1 MAEKHPPRRRP
12 AVLTN
17 PNADRIRNVA
27 ALAGR
32 RVRRRTGLVLIEGPQ
47 AVREALKFC
56 GSDLV
61 DVFLSEDVFERDPQ
75 LVELA
80 REATHWVHPVTAEV
94 ARAISPDSQGVA
106 AVVKDFRTLE
116 LPRIDWNF
124 VVIAPQIQD
133 PGNLGTLIR
142 IADAAGA
149 DALLLCAGTADPTS
163 PKVVRAS
170 AGSVFHLPTVVGM
183 SAEDAYQW
191 ARARGMRI
199 VGADGNGA
207 IDLFAAADGLEPLDL
222 AAPIAWV
229 FGNEAHGFN
238 QLGTEGIDDLVSI
251 PLSGHAESLNV
262 AAAAAVALMLTSK
275 ARRSSGE
282 AGR

>member
-1 MAEKHPPRRRP
+1 MAEKYPPRRRP
-12 AVLTN
+12 EVLSN

-32 RVRRRTGLVLIEGPQ
+32 RVRRRSGLVLIEGPQ

-56 GSDLV
+56 GRDLV
-61 DVFLSEDVFERDPQ
+61 DVYLSEAAMERDPE
-75 LVELA
+75 LVDLA
-80 REATHWVHPVTAEV
+80 RAATHWVHPVTEDV
-94 ARAISPDSQGVA
+94 ARAISTDSQGVA
-106 AVVKDFRTLE
+106 AVVKDFRTPQ
-116 LPRIDWNF
+116 LPRVDWDF

-149 DALLLCAGTADPTS
+149 DAVMLGNGTADVTS

-170 AGSVFHLPTVVGM
+170 AGSVFHLPSVTNV
-183 SAEDAYQW
+183 SAEECYQW
-191 ARARGMRI
+191 VRARGMRV
-199 VGADGNGA
+199 VGADGHGS

-229 FGNEAHGFN
+229 FGNEAHGFD
-238 QLGTEGIDDLVSI
+238 QVGTDGIDDLVAS
-251 PLSGHAESLNV
+251 PLAGHAESLNV
-262 AAAAAVALMLTSK
+262 SAAAAVALMLTAK
-275 ARRSSGE
+275 ARRAA